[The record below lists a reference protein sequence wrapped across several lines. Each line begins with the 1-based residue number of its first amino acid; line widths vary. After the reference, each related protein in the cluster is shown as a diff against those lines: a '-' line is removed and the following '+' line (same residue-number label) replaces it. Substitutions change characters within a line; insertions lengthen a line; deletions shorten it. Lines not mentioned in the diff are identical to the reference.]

1 MRVVEDEDEVME
13 DHDDFKLLEQRGI
26 EGLQECALCNKWDD
40 VNMVGPFVSSKARQM
55 EYWFHQNCLIRNEYV
70 VKVD

>member
-13 DHDDFKLLEQRGI
+13 DHDDFKLLEQWGI

-40 VNMVGPFVSSKARQM
+40 VNMVGPFVSSKAR
-55 EYWFHQNCLIRNEYV
+55 
-70 VKVD
+70 